1 MSQWKPISVA
11 VFMDECSITDLND
24 VIVDLCNASIAYQR
38 PFRTDI
44 SNGLLPVAVVGYKAT
59 LGIIVKVF
67 WRYSLFSS

>member
-1 MSQWKPISVA
+1 
-11 VFMDECSITDLND
+11 MDECSITDLND